1 MTSTTSPHRSG
12 FTLVELMAVM
22 VVLGLLASV
31 TVWSVRSQ
39 VATARNQLAV
49 DQLTLADRQLRDHAR
64 RVARPVDLIVDLDTG
79 RLYRA
84 PAGTTSPAQWAPL
97 EDSLPLDSLLVN
109 GQKFTSRQVA
119 VRFRG
124 DGTSPSYAIRL
135 KAVATGQSKANEGE
149 WIVFVGRTGQRVIVT
164 EERSLENLL

>member
-1 MTSTTSPHRSG
+1 MKMPRRSG

-31 TVWSVRSQ
+31 TVWTVSGQ
-39 VATARNQLAV
+39 IAMARNQLAL

-64 RVARPVDLIVDLDTG
+64 RVARPMDLIFDLDHG

-84 PAGTTSPAQWAPL
+84 PGGVTSPDKWATL
-97 EDSLPLDSLLVN
+97 EGSLPLQDIRQS
-109 GQKFTSRQVA
+109 GQKYSARQVA

-124 DGTSPSYAIRL
+124 DGTSTSYAVRL
-135 KAVATGQSKANEGE
+135 KAPKKGE
-149 WIVFVGRTGQRVIVT
+149 SAWILFVGRTGQRVIVT
-164 EERSLENLL
+164 EERSLESLL

>member
-1 MTSTTSPHRSG
+1 MRTPPRRPG

-31 TVWSVRSQ
+31 TVWTVSGQ
-39 VATARNQLAV
+39 IAMARNQLAL
-49 DQLTLADRQLRDHAR
+49 DQLTLADRQMRDHAR
-64 RVARPVDLIVDLDTG
+64 RVARPMDLIFDLDQG

-84 PAGTTSPAQWAPL
+84 PGGVTSPDKWATL
-97 EDSLPLDSLLVN
+97 EGSLPLQDLMVS
-109 GQKFTSRQVA
+109 GQKHNARSVA

-124 DGTSPSYAIRL
+124 DGTCPSYAVRL
-135 KAVATGQSKANEGE
+135 KPLNKQSQAE

-164 EERSLENLL
+164 EEHSLESLL